1 MLKLLKELKHY
12 KLESILAPLFK
23 MLEAFLELLVPLVV
37 ADIIDRGIN
46 GGDTAYVFRRA
57 LIMTGLA
64 AVGLA
69 CSISAQYFSAKAA
82 VGFSTRI
89 RHKLFEHIQKLSYGE
104 TDALGTSTMVT
115 RLTSDINQVQTGLN
129 LTLRLLLRSP
139 FVVFGSMI
147 MAFTIDTESALT
159 FAAAIP
165 LLCGVVFSI
174 MLISIPMYRKVQ
186 QKLDTVLSKTRE
198 NLTGVRVIRAFRLED
213 AEKKSFDSVNRDQ
226 AHMQRVVGRF
236 AALMN
241 PVTYVIINLAI
252 IALLSVGGRQVNS
265 GAITQGNLVALYN
278 YMGQILVELV
288 KMASLIISI
297 TKAVACGNRI
307 LRVLELP
314 TEEDEHHTAAGAID
328 GGSEV
333 AVRFEHVSAHYR
345 SACEESVSDIS
356 FTVRKG
362 QTFGIIGG
370 TGSGKTTV
378 VNLIPAFYPAAS
390 GTVTVL
396 GRNVA
401 SAPLESLRAHIGIVP
416 QKAALFKGT
425 IRSNLLF
432 GNGEATDDDLWQA
445 LRDTQAEDFVRAKEG
460 QLDAPVEQ
468 NGRNFSGGQRQR
480 LTIARALVRKPDI
493 LILDDSASALD
504 YMTDSRLRRALR
516 ALPYHPTVFIVSQ
529 RTASLLTADQILV
542 LEDGQTVGLGTHEEL
557 LRCCPVYQEIHA
569 TQFRKAEA
577 E

>member
-198 NLTGVRVIRAFRLED
+198 NLTGVRGIRAFRL
-213 AEKKSFDSVNRDQ
+213 
-226 AHMQRVVGRF
+226 
-236 AALMN
+236 
-241 PVTYVIINLAI
+241 
-252 IALLSVGGRQVNS
+252 
-265 GAITQGNLVALYN
+265 
-278 YMGQILVELV
+278 
-288 KMASLIISI
+288 
-297 TKAVACGNRI
+297 
-307 LRVLELP
+307 
-314 TEEDEHHTAAGAID
+314 
-328 GGSEV
+328 
-333 AVRFEHVSAHYR
+333 
-345 SACEESVSDIS
+345 
-356 FTVRKG
+356 
-362 QTFGIIGG
+362 
-370 TGSGKTTV
+370 
-378 VNLIPAFYPAAS
+378 
-390 GTVTVL
+390 
-396 GRNVA
+396 
-401 SAPLESLRAHIGIVP
+401 
-416 QKAALFKGT
+416 
-425 IRSNLLF
+425 
-432 GNGEATDDDLWQA
+432 
-445 LRDTQAEDFVRAKEG
+445 
-460 QLDAPVEQ
+460 
-468 NGRNFSGGQRQR
+468 
-480 LTIARALVRKPDI
+480 
-493 LILDDSASALD
+493 
-504 YMTDSRLRRALR
+504 
-516 ALPYHPTVFIVSQ
+516 
-529 RTASLLTADQILV
+529 
-542 LEDGQTVGLGTHEEL
+542 
-557 LRCCPVYQEIHA
+557 
-569 TQFRKAEA
+569 
-577 E
+577 